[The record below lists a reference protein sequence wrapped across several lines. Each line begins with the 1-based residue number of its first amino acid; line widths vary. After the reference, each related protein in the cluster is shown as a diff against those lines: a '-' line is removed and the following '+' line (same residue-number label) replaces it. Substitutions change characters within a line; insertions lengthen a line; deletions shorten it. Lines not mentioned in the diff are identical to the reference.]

1 MVGNPTGADLMR
13 KTSARI
19 AMIGYQF
26 MGRAHAN
33 AWRQAKHFCSPA
45 IEPELKV
52 VCGRDA
58 KAAAAAA
65 QTLGFAESDTSWERV
80 VQRNDIDIVDICTP
94 GDSHA
99 KIAIAAAAAG
109 KAILCEK
116 PLANTVAEA
125 LAMERTAEA
134 AGIVHMLCHNY
145 RRVPAVAL
153 AKRLLDDGRLGRIFH
168 FRGTYLQDW
177 ILDPEFP
184 LGWRLQKARAGSGAL
199 GDIGSHTLDL
209 ARHLVGEI
217 LEVSGH
223 LATFIEQ
230 RPLEDGSGTGSV
242 DVDDAAL
249 SLLRFENG
257 AIGTME
263 VSRFAAGRKNANR
276 FEINGEK
283 GSLSFDLE
291 RLNELEFYEEN
302 GSESGFRTILAT
314 DESHPFVEGWWPPG
328 HLLGYEHSFTNTVV
342 DFLAAVAQGSPA
354 SPNFTDGRQTLQLLE
369 AIERSSTSRHWERVG
384 AP

>member
-1 MVGNPTGADLMR
+1 
-13 KTSARI
+13 
-19 AMIGYQF
+19 MIGYQF

-33 AWRQAKHFCSPA
+33 AWRQAGHFCAPA
-45 IEPELKV
+45 LTPELKV

-58 KAAAAAA
+58 QAADDAAR
-65 QTLGFAESDTSWERV
+65 TLGFAESDTSWERV
-80 VQRNDIDIVDICTP
+80 VQRDDIDIVDICTP

-99 KIAIAAAAAG
+99 AIAIAAAEAG
-109 KAILCEK
+109 KAVLCEK
-116 PLANTVAEA
+116 PLANTVVEA
-125 LAMERTAEA
+125 QSMERAAEA

-153 AKRLLDDGRLGRIFH
+153 AKRLIEEGRLGRIFH
-168 FRGTYLQDW
+168 FRGIYLQDW

-184 LGWRLQKARAGSGAL
+184 LVWRLQKARAGSGAL
-199 GDIGSHTLDL
+199 GDIGSHSLDL

-223 LATFIEQ
+223 LATFVGQ
-230 RPLEDGSGTGSV
+230 RPLEDGSGTGPV
-242 DVDDAAL
+242 DVDDAAI

-263 VSRFAAGRKNANR
+263 ASRFAAGRKNANC

-291 RLNELEFYEEN
+291 RLNELELYEET
-302 GSESGFRTILAT
+302 GGESGFRTVLAT

-328 HLLGYEHSFTNTVV
+328 HILGYEHSFTNTVV
-342 DFLAAVAQGSPA
+342 DFLAAVAAGQPA
-354 SPNFTDGRQTLQLLE
+354 SPSFSDGVQNLQVLE
-369 AIERSSTSRHWERVG
+369 AVERSSNSRHWERVV
-384 AP
+384 AS

>member
-1 MVGNPTGADLMR
+1 MK

-33 AWRQAKHFCSPA
+33 AWRQAGHFCDPA
-45 IEPELKV
+45 LTPELKV

-58 KAAAAAA
+58 QAADDAAR
-65 QTLGFAESDTSWERV
+65 TLGFAESDTSWERV
-80 VQRNDIDIVDICTP
+80 VQRDDIDIVDICTP

-99 KIAIAAAAAG
+99 AIAIAAAEAG
-109 KAILCEK
+109 KAVLCEK

-125 LAMERTAEA
+125 QSMERAAEA

-153 AKRLLDDGRLGRIFH
+153 AKRLIEEGRLGRLFH

-184 LGWRLQKARAGSGAL
+184 LVWRLQKARAGSGAL

-223 LATFIEQ
+223 LATFVEQ
-230 RPLEDGSGTGSV
+230 RPLEDGSGTGPV
-242 DVDDAAL
+242 DVDDAAM

-263 VSRFAAGRKNANR
+263 ASRFAAGRKNANC

-283 GSLSFDLE
+283 GSLRFDLE
-291 RLNELEFYEEN
+291 RLNELEFYEES

-314 DESHPFVEGWWPPG
+314 DESHPFVDGWWPPG
-328 HLLGYEHSFTNTVV
+328 HILGYEHSFTNTVV
-342 DFLAAVAQGSPA
+342 DFLAAVAAGEPA
-354 SPNFTDGRQTLQLLE
+354 SPNFSDGVQNLQVLE
-369 AIERSSTSRHWERVG
+369 AVERSANSRHWERVV
-384 AP
+384 AS

>member
-1 MVGNPTGADLMR
+1 M
-13 KTSARI
+13 
-19 AMIGYQF
+19 Q
-26 MGRAHAN
+26 
-33 AWRQAKHFCSPA
+33 
-45 IEPELKV
+45 
-52 VCGRDA
+52 RD
-58 KAAAAAA
+58 
-65 QTLGFAESDTSWERV
+65 
-80 VQRNDIDIVDICTP
+80 DIDIVDICTP

-99 KIAIAAAAAG
+99 PIAIAAAEAG

-116 PLANTVAEA
+116 PLTNTVTEA
-125 LAMERTAEA
+125 LAMERAAEA

-153 AKRLLDDGRLGRIFH
+153 AKRLIDEGRLGRIFH

-184 LGWRLQKARAGSGAL
+184 LVWRLQKSRAGSGAL
-199 GDIGSHTLDL
+199 GDIGSHSLDL

-230 RPLEDGSGTGSV
+230 RPLEDGSGTGAV

-263 VSRFAAGRKNANR
+263 ASRFAAGRKNANR
-276 FEINGEK
+276 
-283 GSLSFDLE
+283 E
-291 RLNELEFYEEN
+291 RLNELEFYEEG

-314 DESHPFVEGWWPPG
+314 DESHPFVAGWWPPG

-342 DFLAAVAQGSPA
+342 DFLAAVAAGKPA
-354 SPNFTDGRQTLQLLE
+354 SPNFADGVQNLQVLE
-369 AIERSSTSRHWERVG
+369 AIERSASSRHWERV
-384 AP
+384 ASA

>member
-1 MVGNPTGADLMR
+1 MK
-13 KTSARI
+13 KTSARV

-33 AWRQAKHFCSPA
+33 AWRQAKHFAKPA
-45 IEPELKV
+45 LTPELRV

-58 KAAAAAA
+58 KAAEIAAE
-65 QTLGFAESDTSWERV
+65 TLGFAESDTSWQRV
-80 VQRNDIDIVDICTP
+80 IQRDDIDIVDICTP

-99 KIAIAAAAAG
+99 EIAIAAAAAG

-116 PLANTVAEA
+116 PLTNTVTEA
-125 LAMERTAEA
+125 LAMEQAAEA

-153 AKRLLDDGRLGRIFH
+153 AKRLLEEGRLGRIFH

-177 ILDPEFP
+177 IIDPEFP
-184 LGWRLQKARAGSGAL
+184 LVWRLQKTRAGSGAL
-199 GDIGSHTLDL
+199 GDIGSHSLDL

-223 LATFIEQ
+223 LTTFVDQ
-230 RPLEDGSGTGSV
+230 RPLEDGSGTGAV

-263 VSRFAAGRKNANR
+263 ASRFAAGRKNANR

-291 RLNELEFYEEN
+291 RLNELEFYEEA

-328 HLLGYEHSFTNTVV
+328 HLLGYEHSFTNTIL
-342 DFLAAVAQGSPA
+342 DFLAAVATGSSP
-354 SPNFTDGRQTLQLLE
+354 SPNFSDGRQNLQVLE
-369 AIERSSTSRHWERVG
+369 AIERSSNSRHWEHVI
-384 AP
+384 AA

>member
-1 MVGNPTGADLMR
+1 MQ
-13 KTSARI
+13 KKSARV

-33 AWRQAKHFCSPA
+33 AWRQAKHFGKPA
-45 IEPELKV
+45 LEPELKV
-52 VCGRDA
+52 ICGRDG

-65 QTLGFAESDTSWERV
+65 KTLGFAESETSWESV
-80 VQRNDIDIVDICTP
+80 VQRDDIDIVDVCTP

-99 KIAIAAAAAG
+99 EIVIAAAEAG

-116 PLANTVAEA
+116 PLANTLAEA
-125 LAMERTAEA
+125 LAMERAAAA
-134 AGIVHMLCHNY
+134 AGVVHMLCHNY

-153 AKRLLDDGRLGRIFH
+153 AKRLLDDGRLGRLFH

-177 ILDPEFP
+177 IIDPDFP
-184 LGWRLQKARAGSGAL
+184 LVWRLQKARAGSGAL
-199 GDIGSHTLDL
+199 GDIGSHSLDL
-209 ARHLVGEI
+209 ARYLIGDI

-223 LATFIEQ
+223 LATFVEQ
-230 RPLEDGSGTGSV
+230 RPLEDGSGMGTV
-242 DVDDAAL
+242 DVDDAAM

-263 VSRFAAGRKNANR
+263 ASRFAAGRKNANR

-283 GSLSFDLE
+283 GTLSFDLE

-314 DESHPFVEGWWPPG
+314 DEAHPFVEGWWPPG
-328 HLLGYEHSFTNTVV
+328 HILGYEHSFTNTIL
-342 DFLAAVAQGSPA
+342 DFLSAVAQGTPA
-354 SPNFTDGRQTLQLLE
+354 SPNFGDGVHNIRVLE
-369 AIERSSTSRHWERVG
+369 AIERSHHSRHWEPID